1 MTFNTRQF
9 IFDQPTGHLVQEA
22 STLGYRGGSRLFI
35 ESHHTGR
42 MALFVEGE
50 TVRDAEGDIQA
61 WTFVPAPAFRNGVVK
76 KVVVFND

>member
-1 MTFNTRQF
+1 MTFNTNQF
-9 IFDQPTGHLVQEA
+9 LFDRATGHLVQEA

-42 MALFVEGE
+42 QALFVAAED
-50 TVRDAEGDIQA
+50 VRDAEGELQA
-61 WTFVPAPAFRNGVVK
+61 WTFVPAPAFRNGLVK